1 MVRKKLLFGIG
12 IIVLLLLFVY
22 LIRNF
27 VNISNDYSGNA
38 DSVVAEDIKEYSY
51 TNETL
56 SPVKVEFKA
65 DIDIK
70 QNSDGQY
77 YINNAKYQAPVV
89 INVKEDSFQIDSTSE
104 EIIDDESTYVVTA
117 TGNFVKDGNFMGT
130 KSVSAYYYL
139 NTSTGKI
146 TVSDM

>member
-22 LIRNF
+22 LIRN
-27 VNISNDYSGNA
+27 ISNDYSGNA
-38 DSVVAEDIKEYSY
+38 DSVVAGDIKEYSY

-104 EIIDDESTYVVTA
+104 EIIDNESTYVVTA

-130 KSVSAYYYL
+130 KSVSSYYYL
-139 NTSTGKI
+139 NASTGKI